1 MKSDDFIAKRDY
13 GRLRAPFGHI
23 GGREEFF

>member
-1 MKSDDFIAKRDY
+1 MKSVDFIAKWDC
-13 GRLRAPFGHI
+13 GRLRASFGHT